1 MRRRSGHH
9 FQFGE
14 KRVIVHE
21 QFWHTVQLYDLGR
34 DKLTQYTITPFLSS
48 GQKERR
54 GSGQSTSSARDA
66 HYRKKISESTIT
78 SVNPHRNDG
87 PGLSADSDIE
97 NQSIV

>member
-54 GSGQSTSSARDA
+54 GSG